1 MTPVRGDEWQPSGIV
16 TLLSDFGSSDAY
28 AGIMR
33 GVIMNIAPQARLVD
47 LTHEVPPQSVAAGA
61 LLLRSAVEYFPDGTV
76 HLAVVDPG
84 VGSDRAPIVAITE
97 RAVLVG
103 PDNGLLQPSW
113 EVLGLREIR
122 RIAADELFLKPVSRT
137 FHGRDIFAP
146 IAGHLAAGRAP
157 ASVGPRLENAQSL
170 AAPGFAGAVSADQR
184 GEVVGSVLHVDRF
197 GNLISNIAAA
207 GLEDVWVDVA
217 GRRIAGLSASYSDAP
232 LGEIVVLEGSWGT
245 VEIACN
251 GGSAALALG
260 CGVGAALTLC
270 RRSG

>member
-1 MTPVRGDEWQPSGIV
+1 MTPVRSAEWRPSGIV

-33 GVIMNIAPQARLVD
+33 GVVLSVAPQARLVD
-47 LTHEVPPQSVAAGA
+47 LTHEVPPQSVVAGA
-61 LLLRSAVEYFPDGTV
+61 LLLRSAVDYFPDGTV

-113 EVLGLREIR
+113 ELLGLREIR
-122 RIAADELFLKPVSRT
+122 RITAEDLFLKPVSRT

-146 IAGHLAAGRAP
+146 IAGHLANGGAP
-157 ASVGPRLENAQSL
+157 ASVGPRLENPRALS
-170 AAPGFAGAVSADQR
+170 APGFAGVVSADQR
-184 GEVVGSVLHVDRF
+184 GEAVGSVLYVDRF

-207 GLEDVWVDVA
+207 GLGDVWVDVA
-217 GRRIAGLSASYSDAP
+217 GRRVAGLSASYSDVP
-232 LGEIVVLEGSWGT
+232 SGEIVALEGSWGT
-245 VEIACN
+245 VEIASN

-260 CGVGAALTLC
+260 CGVGAALTLS